1 MITRNITSSVR
12 LQTCIHISIF
22 IFKTSTMK
30 KTSICLSLAFLLSF
44 TALISCNT
52 DTTTASKQ
60 DENKMNG
67 NDSSVNNND
76 LTAERLRRFD
86 SLDFQ
91 FYSHQK
97 WDSFA
102 ISHDANIKV
111 YYPDGTTTT
120 GLYPQHI
127 DMLTPMFA
135 FAPDTKITSHP
146 VKFGSGDWTA
156 VIGEIEGTFSRP
168 MDIGNGKTIA
178 PTGKKFKLSM
188 STIGHWKDGK
198 MIEEYLHWDNQSLM
212 KQIGLAQ

>member
-1 MITRNITSSVR
+1 MKQKTFR
-12 LQTCIHISIF
+12 F
-22 IFKTSTMK
+22 IFSTILVSLLLGACNDNQKSETNVDEPNQKFPKTSNSDQLT
-30 KTSICLSLAFLLSF
+30 
-44 TALISCNT
+44 
-52 DTTTASKQ
+52 Q
-60 DENKMNG
+60 D
-67 NDSSVNNND
+67 
-76 LTAERLRRFD
+76 RLRRFD

-91 FYSHQK
+91 FYSYQK

-102 ISHDANIKV
+102 ISHDPNIKV
-111 YYPDGTTTT
+111 IYPDGTITT
-120 GLYPQHI
+120 GLFPQHI
-127 DMLTPMFA
+127 DAISPMFT
-135 FAPDTKITSHP
+135 FAPDTKITNHP

-156 VIGEIEGTFSRP
+156 VIGEMEGTFSKP